1 MQSILS
7 RTLAIAFATCAF
19 SHAQSQPYPAKPIRL
34 IAGFVP
40 GGGSDF
46 IARLVAQKIT
56 EPLGRT
62 VIVENRPGAGGAIAT
77 EYVARS
83 AADGY
88 TLLLTSA
95 GPNGILPA
103 MLAKTPYDA
112 LKDFD
117 AITQVV
123 NMPFLMAVHPSLPV
137 KNIKDLIAL
146 ARARPGQLNYGSAGH
161 GSTNHL
167 VNVQLGLAANI
178 SITHVPYK
186 GVAAAMTDV
195 IAGNIQILSGDLVTI
210 LPQAKNGKVRAIAVT
225 SAKRS
230 PLVPDVPTVAESGV
244 PGYDTS
250 GWFGVVAPAGTPRA
264 ISERL
269 NTEMV
274 KGINAPDARERL
286 SAMGGD
292 VVGSSIADFT
302 AFMRADHAKWAKV
315 VAAAGLRE
323 KP

>member
-1 MQSILS
+1 MLFTHIN
-7 RTLAIAFATCAF
+7 TLTVMASALATLPVA
-19 SHAQSQPYPAKPIRL
+19 AQTYPQKPVRI

-77 EYVARS
+77 EYVAKS
-83 AADGY
+83 PADGY

-103 MLAKTPYDA
+103 MSAKIPYDP
-112 LKDFD
+112 LKDFE

-123 NMPFLMAVHPSLPV
+123 SMPFLMAVHPALPV
-137 KNIKDLIAL
+137 KNIKELIAL
-146 ARARPGQLNYGSAGH
+146 ARARPGQLNFGSAGH

-167 VNVQLGLAANI
+167 VSEMLKHAANI
-178 SITHVPYK
+178 NLTHVPYK

-195 IAGNIQILSGDLVTI
+195 ISGQIQIMSGDLLTI
-210 LPQAKNGKVRAIAVT
+210 LPQAKNGRLRAIAVT
-225 SAKRS
+225 SGKRS
-230 PLVPDVPTVAESGV
+230 PLVPQIPTIAESGV

-250 GWFGVVAPAGTPRA
+250 GWFGMVAPAATPRA
-264 ISERL
+264 IIERL
-269 NTEMV
+269 NHEMV
-274 KGINAPDARERL
+274 KGINTPDARERL

-292 VVGSSIADFT
+292 VVASSIADFS
-302 AFMRADHAKWAKV
+302 AFMRADNAKWAKV
-315 VAAAGLRE
+315 VTAAGLRE
-323 KP
+323 NM

>member
-1 MQSILS
+1 MKTTTCLATAL
-7 RTLAIAFATCAF
+7 TLLAHDAMA
-19 SHAQSQPYPAKPIRL
+19 QPYPAKPIRI
-34 IAGFVP
+34 IAGFVA

-46 IARLVAQKIT
+46 IARIVAQKIT

-77 EYVARS
+77 EYVARQP
-83 AADGY
+83 ADGY
-88 TLLLTSA
+88 TLLLNSA

-103 MLAKTPYDA
+103 MSAKLSYDP

-123 NMPFLMAVHPSLPV
+123 SMPFLIAAHPALPV
-137 KNIKDLIAL
+137 RSIKDLIAL

-167 VNVQLGLAANI
+167 VNVTLGLAANI
-178 SITHVPYK
+178 SLTHVPYK
-186 GVAAAMTDV
+186 GVSAAMTDA
-195 IAGNIQILSGDLVTI
+195 IAGQIQLLSGDLVTI
-210 LPQAKNGKVRAIAVT
+210 LPQVKTGKLRALAVT

-230 PLVPDVPTVAESGV
+230 SLVPEIPTVSESGS
-244 PGYDTS
+244 PGFDTT
-250 GWFGVVAPAGTPRA
+250 GWFGMVAPVNTPRA
-264 ISERL
+264 ILERL
-269 NTEMV
+269 NSEIV
-274 KGINAPDARERL
+274 KSVNAPDSRERL
-286 SAMGGD
+286 GAMGGD
-292 VVGSSIADFT
+292 VVASSIGDFA
-302 AFMRADHAKWAKV
+302 AFMRADNAKWARV